1 MLPVI
6 MLLSLPLGL
15 AAWAILLYNR
25 MTAYKNECQSALAQV
40 DVQLKRRADLL
51 PKLVEVVKGAMK
63 HESETLAAL
72 MRERGR
78 AAQAVS
84 LSERLDAE
92 AGVGLL
98 VTGLLGTWEAYPE
111 LKAMENAMELQREI
125 VSAENRIAFSRT
137 YYNDVTANYNTL
149 IASFPA
155 SLISVRAG
163 FGRQPWF
170 RDKPGA

>member
-1 MLPVI
+1 MLPLI
-6 MLLSLPLGL
+6 FLFALPLGL
-15 AAWAILLYNR
+15 ALWAILLFNK
-25 MTAYKNECQSALAQV
+25 MVAYRNECRSALAQV

-63 HESETLAAL
+63 FESETLQSL

-78 AAQAVS
+78 AAQAAS

-92 AGVGLL
+92 AGVGVLL
-98 VTGLLGTWEAYPE
+98 TGLMGNWEAYPE

-125 VSAENRIAFSRT
+125 ASTENRIAFSRT

-170 RDKPGA
+170 RDKPGG